1 MLLAFIIG
9 KMEVYIMVVRE
20 IDFNTMESV
29 RRKCIAFAKDG
40 NTVVKP
46 YKTLYSLE
54 SITHNVEHKN
64 LYIELVKRE
73 YGDSFYQLW
82 EDLGVICISQ
92 GWIQEYWNI
101 EETSGKLAEYSYFG
115 IDGFYKR
122 LEESEQ
128 NGYYINKVDIEVC
141 VLLGNIDLAKH
152 YAEYREKQ
160 IAEKEAKRQAEKAE
174 HERKEREEE
183 EKRLAEIEKT
193 IKEAE
198 ENIFHKRDF
207 ENKEID
213 GKSVINKL
221 MEKYG
226 IIVPLRT
233 KGWIN
238 SKLAMIVFH
247 DGKISYKF
255 YGKTQRDNSTVFRN
269 YLVRLETAINEELA
283 LPFN

>member
-1 MLLAFIIG
+1 M
-9 KMEVYIMVVRE
+9 KVRE
-20 IDFNTMESV
+20 IDFATIELV
-29 RRKCIAFAKDG
+29 RRKCIAFAKDC

-54 SITHNVEHKN
+54 NVTHNTEHKN
-64 LYIELVKRE
+64 LYVELVKRE
-73 YGDSFYQLW
+73 YGDPIHQLW

-92 GWIQEYWNI
+92 GWIQGYWDI
-101 EETSGKLAEYSYFG
+101 EEVSNKLAEYSYFG

-122 LEESEQ
+122 LEESER

-141 VLLGNIDLAKH
+141 ALLGNIDLAKH

-160 IAEKEAKRQAEKAE
+160 IADKEAKRQIEKE
-174 HERKEREEE
+174 EREKKERE
-183 EKRLAEIEKT
+183 
-193 IKEAE
+193 AE
-198 ENIFHKRDF
+198 EQRIAEVEKAIQDAEYKIFHQEDF
-207 ENKEID
+207 NNAEVE

-226 IIVPLRT
+226 INVPLRT

-255 YGKTQRDNSTVFRN
+255 YGKTQRDNSTVFRS
-269 YLVRLETAINEELA
+269 YLVRLETAINEELS

>member
-1 MLLAFIIG
+1 M
-9 KMEVYIMVVRE
+9 KVSE
-20 IDFNTMESV
+20 IDFATMESV
-29 RRKCIAFAKDG
+29 RKKCIAFAKDG

-54 SITHNVEHKN
+54 NVTHNSEHKN
-64 LYIELVKRE
+64 LYVELVKRG
-73 YGDSFYQLW
+73 YGDPIHQLW

-92 GWIQEYWNI
+92 GWIREYWDI
-101 EETSGKLAEYSYFG
+101 EEVSAKIAEYPYLS
-115 IDGFYKR
+115 INGFYKR
-122 LEESEQ
+122 LEESER

-152 YAEYREKQ
+152 YAEYRERQ

-174 HERKEREEE
+174 REKKEREAEE
-183 EKRLAEIEKT
+183 QRIAEVEKAIQDAEYKIFHQEDFKNTEIE
-193 IKEAE
+193 
-198 ENIFHKRDF
+198 
-207 ENKEID
+207 
-213 GKSVINKL
+213 GKSIINKL

-226 IIVPLRT
+226 INIPLRT

-238 SKLAMIVFH
+238 SKLAMIVF
-247 DGKISYKF
+247 DGGKISYKF
-255 YGKTQRDNSTVFRN
+255 YGKTQMDNSTVFRN